1 MSPAAALGRVL
12 LELAVT
18 VSVRMLQ
25 GPESRPG
32 DASGARFLL
41 LAAMAAAALLA
52 APGILVML
60 LTAGLAGAL

>member
-18 VSVRMLQ
+18 VSVRLLQ
-25 GPESRPG
+25 GPEPHPG

-41 LAAMAAAALLA
+41 LAALAAAALLA